1 MKKYLNLS
9 VVIFALIICKI
20 SEAQNVGITDKSGG
34 ITPASTLQVHKN
46 ATSGAVLQVTNTN
59 TGETSAD
66 GLIINRQAG
75 SFGIINQ
82 ENDTINIG
90 GSANSGSHLSIEPD
104 GTLVMKGQSTVF
116 NDLMVFPDATSKG
129 SSNQP
134 TWQSF
139 KNNGESP
146 KSSQGVFL
154 WMFSPTEEQEVY
166 FTIQIPHSYKVGT
179 SIYPHVHWTTT
190 TGTPSGTDVVWGLEY
205 TVMKIGGNFGNTT
218 LITSNTVITPIGK
231 PTKTSQHLI
240 TAFPTISGD
249 GIEISTILVCRLYR
263 YVADANDTFGNSVG
277 LLGFDIHYESD
288 TQGSHTEY
296 TK

>member
-9 VVIFALIICKI
+9 VVIVALIICKI
-20 SEAQNVGITDKSGG
+20 SEAQNVGVTDKSGG

-46 ATSGAVLQVTNTN
+46 ATSGTVLQVTNTN

-134 TWQSF
+134 IWERF
-139 KNNGESP
+139 KNYGT
-146 KSSQGVFL
+146 SQGVFL
-154 WMFSPTEEQEVY
+154 WMFSPSTEQEVY

-179 SIYPHVHWTTT
+179 TLYPHVHWTTT

-218 LITSNTVITPIGK
+218 LITSNTVIPLIGN
-231 PTKTSQHLI
+231 PSGTNQHLI
-240 TAFPTISGD
+240 TAFPAISGN

-263 YVADANDTFGNSVG
+263 AATDSRDTFAQTVG

-288 TQGSHTEY
+288 TQGSRTEY

>member
-46 ATSGAVLQVTNTN
+46 TTSGAVLQVTNTN

-116 NDLMVFPDATSKG
+116 NDLMVYPDATTKG
-129 SSNQP
+129 GSNAP
-134 TWQSF
+134 VWTKF
-139 KNNGESP
+139 MNNGAG
-146 KSSQGVFL
+146 SQGVFL
-154 WMFSPTEEQEVY
+154 WMFDPSTEQEVY

-190 TGTPSGTDVVWGLEY
+190 SGTPSGTNVVWGLEY

-218 LITSNTVITPIGK
+218 LITSNTVISPIGT
-231 PTKTSQHLI
+231 PTGTSQHLI
-240 TAFPTISGD
+240 TAFPAIPGT

-263 YVADANDTFGNSVG
+263 KAADANDTFVNSVG

>member
-1 MKKYLNLS
+1 MNKYFNLS
-9 VVIFALIICKI
+9 VIIFALISCKI

-34 ITPASTLQVHKN
+34 ITPASTLQVHKD
-46 ATSGAVLQVTNTN
+46 ATSGTVLQVTNTN

-82 ENDTINIG
+82 ENDTINLG

-116 NDLMVFPDATSKG
+116 NDLMVYPDATTKG
-129 SSNQP
+129 GSNSP
-134 TWQSF
+134 VWSLF
-139 KNNGESP
+139 KNDGANTP
-146 KSSQGVFL
+146 SQGVFL
-154 WMFSPTEEQEVY
+154 WMFSPTTEQEIY
-166 FTIQIPHSYKVGT
+166 FSVQIPHSYKVGT

-190 TGTPSGTDVVWGLEY
+190 TGTPSGTNVVWGLEY
-205 TVMKIGGNFGNTT
+205 TVMKIGGNFGSTNFS
-218 LITSNTVITPIGK
+218 TSNSVIPPVGTPSGVG
-231 PTKTSQHLI
+231 QHLI
-240 TAFPTISGD
+240 TAFPAISGN
-249 GIEISTILVCRLYR
+249 GIEISTILVCRLFR
-263 YVADANDTFGNSVG
+263 KAADGLDTFANSVG